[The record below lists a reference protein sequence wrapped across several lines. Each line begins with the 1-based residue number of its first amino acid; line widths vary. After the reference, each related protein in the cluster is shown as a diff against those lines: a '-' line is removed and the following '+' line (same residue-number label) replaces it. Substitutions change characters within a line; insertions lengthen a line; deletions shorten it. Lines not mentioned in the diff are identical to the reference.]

1 MTDRRSDEI
10 DDEQVIAW
18 LEPFVS
24 PERQRRIADV
34 LARRL
39 ASVAVVLEN
48 VYDPHNGAACLRS
61 TEAFGLQ
68 AVHVVPGPSGFPV
81 AQKVTQGADRWL
93 DVTRHGSI
101 EACYAALH
109 TAGFRV
115 AAALPGA
122 PLALET
128 LPVDAPLALVFGNEH
143 EGLSAAAQAGADLAF
158 QIPHL
163 GFVQSLNLSVACA
176 VSVHTTAARR
186 RAHLGAPGDL
196 GAAHR
201 RSLQARWYRQ
211 SVEAASEI
219 LARRLAEAGRGPG
232 TGDTP

>member
-1 MTDRRSDEI
+1 MTPTDDL

-18 LEPFVS
+18 LGPFVS
-24 PERQRRIADV
+24 PERQRRITDV
-34 LARRL
+34 LASRL

-61 TEAFGLQ
+61 AEAFGLQ

-81 AQKVTQGADRWL
+81 AHKVTQGADRWL
-93 DVTRHGSI
+93 DVVRHGSI
-101 EACYAALH
+101 ETCYAALH
-109 TAGFRV
+109 EKGFRV

-122 PLALET
+122 AVALEQ
-128 LPVDAPLALVFGNEH
+128 LPVDAPIALVLGNEH

-158 QIPHL
+158 RIPHL

-186 RAHLGAPGDL
+186 RAWLGTAGDL
-196 GAAHR
+196 AAGPR
-201 RSLQARWYRQ
+201 RSLEARWYLQ
-211 SVEAASEI
+211 SVEAAREI
-219 LARRLAEAGRGPG
+219 LARRRAEAERPGAG
-232 TGDTP
+232 TGNTP